1 LASRSGLWGNT
12 KLAIT
17 TYQAHTRT
25 FARILSLLD
34 NLKSTAAGST
44 LYKHIEQSFFELENS
59 QLNSEKLYLNLLDKL
74 LNNLAVH
81 FPAGA
86 EQWMQIQIMQK
97 SLQDSM
103 TESELH
109 DIQSQVQQLLE
120 QAQKDNGLGQKSM
133 QETINSLLG
142 DEIGLGELNTP
153 SPNLEHSDQTASAE
167 HTPTKLNQQ
176 VIDVDNSEATAYP
189 EAPFCNIDQ
198 ARDNINNIQSSLAD
212 QINNAKQF
220 NSALSKLL
228 HNSFSVIRNLDETD
242 NISQVKNT
250 FLRRYAKLIKMQQDL
265 AGNFQS
271 LDDGLN
277 DIVSSSHNLNE
288 ELSRVHRLSLTDELT
303 QLPNRRAF
311 LMRLDDEISRALRF
325 DYPLAMALIDID
337 NFKPINDT
345 YGHAAGDVILQHF
358 AQNMNIVFRYH
369 DMATRYGGEEFAV
382 LFPNTDIHG
391 ALSALNKLQHKL
403 KVDPYI
409 LVKDTEIPVPTFS
422 AGITLYNQGEDSDEL
437 IRRSDVAMYKA
448 KTAGRDLIEVDPL
461 GVKQSQERNKTD
473 MPA

>member
-1 LASRSGLWGNT
+1 M
-12 KLAIT
+12 AIT
-17 TYQAHTRT
+17 TDQARTRT

-59 QLNSEKLYLNLLDKL
+59 QLNSEKLYLNLLDNL
-74 LNNLAVH
+74 LNNLAAH

-86 EQWMQIQIMQK
+86 EQWMQIQIIQK
-97 SLQDSM
+97 SLQGSM

-109 DIQSQVQQLLE
+109 GIQKQVQPLLE
-120 QAQKDNGLGQKSM
+120 QVQKNSTLGQKSM

-142 DEIGLGELNTP
+142 DEYGVGQLSTPTANLN
-153 SPNLEHSDQTASAE
+153 SYQTATQE
-167 HTPTKLNQQ
+167 HTPAESIEAFVN
-176 VIDVDNSEATAYP
+176 IDKSETTVNP
-189 EAPFCNIDQ
+189 DAPFCNIDQ
-198 ARDNINNIQSSLAD
+198 TRDSINTIQSSLAD
-212 QINNAKQF
+212 QIDNAKQF

-228 HNSFSVIRNLDETD
+228 HNSFAVIRNLDESD
-242 NISQVKNT
+242 DISQVKNT

-265 AGNFQS
+265 ASNFQS
-271 LDDGLN
+271 LDDGLS
-277 DIVSSSHNLNE
+277 DIVSNSHNLNE
-288 ELSRVHRLSLTDELT
+288 ELSRVHKLSLTDELT

-325 DYPLAMALIDID
+325 DYPMAMDLIDID

-358 AQNMNIVFRYH
+358 AQNMNVVFRYH

-382 LFPNTDIHG
+382 LFPNTDING
-391 ALSALNKLQHKL
+391 ALSALNKLQYKL
-403 KVDPYI
+403 KVDPNI
-409 LVKDTEIPVPTFS
+409 LVKDVEIPVPTFS
-422 AGITLYNQGEDSDEL
+422 AGIALYHQGEDADEL
-437 IRRSDVAMYKA
+437 IRRADVAMYKA

-461 GVKQSQERNKTD
+461 GTSPCQAQDINEAD
-473 MPA
+473 MSA

>member
-1 LASRSGLWGNT
+1 ME
-12 KLAIT
+12 IT

-34 NLKSTAAGST
+34 NLKGSGAGST
-44 LYKHIEQSFFELENS
+44 LYNHIAQSFLELES
-59 QLNSEKLYLNLLDKL
+59 AQLNSEKLYLNLLSSL
-74 LNNLAVH
+74 LRSLTEH
-81 FPAGA
+81 FPGGA
-86 EQWMQIQIMQK
+86 EQSMQIQIMQK

-109 DIQSQVQQLLE
+109 DIQSQVQQLLD
-120 QAQKDNGLGQKSM
+120 QVQKDSTLGQKSM

-142 DEIGLGELNTP
+142 DDIGISQLSQEHIDQPVAPKPISPEITEQSVNTD
-153 SPNLEHSDQTASAE
+153 HSDAT
-167 HTPTKLNQQ
+167 
-176 VIDVDNSEATAYP
+176 IDSD
-189 EAPFCNIDQ
+189 APFCNIDQ
-198 ARDNINNIQSSLAD
+198 TRDSFGTIQSSLAD
-212 QINNAKQF
+212 QIDNAKQF

-228 HNSFSVIRNLDETD
+228 HNSFAVIRNLDESD
-242 NISQVKNT
+242 DVSQVKNT

-265 AGNFQS
+265 ASKFQS
-271 LDDGLN
+271 IDDGLN
-277 DIVSSSHNLNE
+277 DIASNNNNLNE

-311 LMRLDDEISRALRF
+311 LARLDDEISRAMRF
-325 DYPLAMALIDID
+325 DYPMAVALIDID

-358 AQNMNIVFRYH
+358 AQNMNVVFRYH

-382 LFPNTDIHG
+382 LFPNTDIDG
-391 ALSALNKLQHKL
+391 ALSALHKLQYKL
-403 KVDPYI
+403 KAEPCM
-409 LVKDTEIPVPTFS
+409 LVKDVEIPVPTFS
-422 AGITLYNQGEDSDEL
+422 AGITLYNQGEDADEL

-448 KTAGRDLIEVDPL
+448 KTTGRDRIEVDPL
-461 GVKQSQERNKTD
+461 GTKQQELDKTDD